1 MRSGNATHARRRHVS
16 SRLLAAVIGIPL
28 VTDPVSI
35 QGRILDRAVF
45 IIRRGSE
52 VVGREEFVIRQGR
65 ASGQRDG
72 FTISA
77 RAYHP
82 DDRSTPIMVSTI
94 QCGPDSQ
101 PTAARLDLD
110 TEDRASV
117 FVSIGSRR
125 ITVREVTPNGESAR
139 QFPAVDRTLLLD
151 ELLISPYALLPSRSE
166 GSLTTFTPRSGA
178 KEVVDLVD
186 FGREVTTVR
195 NASISLR
202 HLTLGTGSG
211 ATHLWYDELGR
222 LVKVSMGSLRL
233 TATRS
238 FER

>member
-1 MRSGNATHARRRHVS
+1 VRNRNATHARRRHVS
-16 SRLLAAVIGIPL
+16 SRLLAAVIGLPL

-45 IIRRGSE
+45 TIRRSSE

-77 RAYHP
+77 RAYRP
-82 DDRSTPIMVSTI
+82 DDRSEPIMVSTI
-94 QCGPDSQ
+94 QFGPDSQ

-110 TEDRASV
+110 TEDRPSV
-117 FVSIGSRR
+117 FVSIDSRR

-139 QFPAVDRTLLLD
+139 QFPAVDRTLLSD

-166 GSLTTFTPRSGA
+166 GSLTTFNPRSGA
-178 KEVVDLVD
+178 KNVATLVD
-186 FGREVTTVR
+186 FGRELTTVH

-202 HLTLGTGSG
+202 HLTLETGTGT
-211 ATHLWYDELGR
+211 THLWYDELGR
-222 LVKVSMGSLRL
+222 LMKISVESLQL

-238 FER
+238 FDR